1 MAFKIKLSALFML
14 LFSGIISAQNSD
26 WLPILLNQTSYFSI
40 SGSNQI
46 LPIKNDQMIPGGS
59 GDFYFTYGQLM
70 QDEFDTCAWAVWN
83 PSPNLFGLPECDF
96 QRFVNRQGSM
106 DVMGVSHEFP
116 IPLETNFG
124 DEVFF
129 VDDHYI
135 RYDTIT
141 EETFL
146 GVTDSI
152 KSYTIRHAFMGD
164 VGEIKLSKNHGLIE
178 FVSFRDIEI
187 PNGTIRTFNLV
198 GYQIAGNKVG
208 ITAPEI
214 TQYLPYIIGDKL
226 VFKHQYWTSINSE
239 FEEITE
245 YHHVTLTNAS
255 TSFIEGIA
263 AIYDYQGFLIF
274 TDSSYSIPLQPMLGE
289 LSDYMVSIPFISE
302 SAMQDLLANTKLI
315 QTQDSGLVGSII
327 GYDAAYC
334 DSTIVADGFGQDE
347 IYSTNFGL
355 LWKRFGGFGPPSTW
369 RLYAADAANFSYG
382 TWPNWLSVDE
392 HQLMRSSIFP
402 NPTTGTLTIVGDIQM
417 GKVQITDVNGRT
429 ILVKSFANEAQLDI
443 STLNKGFYFLKI
455 TSENGV
461 GESHR
466 ILKVD

>member
-1 MAFKIKLSALFML
+1 MTFKISFSLSFLIISG
-14 LFSGIISAQNSD
+14 FSGISQSTD
-26 WLPILLNQTSYFSI
+26 WLPIPLNQTSYFSI

-59 GDFYFTYGQLM
+59 GDFNFTYGQLM
-70 QDEFDTCAWAVWN
+70 QDEFDTCAWAVWH

-106 DVMGVSHEFP
+106 DVLGVAHEFP
-116 IPLETNFG
+116 IPIAANFG
-124 DEVFF
+124 DEVFY

-146 GVTDSI
+146 GITDSV
-152 KSYTIRHAFMGD
+152 KTFTIRHAFLGD
-164 VGEIKLSKNHGLIE
+164 VGLLKLSKNHGLIQ
-178 FVSFRDIEI
+178 FLSFRDLEI
-187 PNGTIRTFNLV
+187 PNGNIRTFNLI
-198 GYQIAGNKVG
+198 GYEIAGNRVG
-208 ITAPEI
+208 VTAPAI
-214 TQYLPYIIGDKL
+214 NDYLPYTIGDKL

-239 FEEITE
+239 FEGITE
-245 YHHVTLTNAS
+245 YHHVTLTNTS
-255 TSFIEGIA
+255 TSFIEGVA
-263 AIYDYQGFLIF
+263 AIYDYQGFLIS

-315 QTQDSGLVGSII
+315 QTQDSGLVGTVI

-355 LWKRFGGFGPPSTW
+355 LWKRFGGFGPPTTW

-382 TWPNWLSVDE
+382 TWPQFLSVNE
-392 HQLMRSSIFP
+392 PVERQFQVFP
-402 NPTTGTLTIVGDIQM
+402 NPTRNDVFLSGNASEVE
-417 GKVQITDVNGRT
+417 VQILDVSGKMLQKINCS
-429 ILVKSFANEAQLDI
+429 LP
-443 STLNKGFYFLKI
+443 STVSLSNL
-455 TSENGV
+455 ENGIYFISISSDRMIA
-461 GESHR
+461 EINR
-466 ILKVD
+466 IVRN

>member
-1 MAFKIKLSALFML
+1 MAFKIKLSAFFVL

-26 WLPILLNQTSYFSI
+26 WLPIPFNQTSYFSI

-116 IPLETNFG
+116 IPLEVNFG

-129 VDDHYI
+129 VDDHYL

-141 EETFL
+141 EETFI
-146 GVTDSI
+146 GVTDSV

-178 FVSFRDIEI
+178 FVSFRDLEI

-198 GYQIAGNKVG
+198 GYEIAGNEVG

-214 TQYLPYIIGDKL
+214 TQYLPYTIGDKL

-245 YHHVTLTNAS
+245 YHHVTLTS
-255 TSFIEGIA
+255 TSTNSIDGVA
-263 AIYDYQGFLIF
+263 AIYDHQGFLVSI
-274 TDSSYSIPLQPMLGE
+274 DSTYSIPLQPMLNE
-289 LSDYMVSIPFISE
+289 LSDYLVSIPFISE

-315 QTQDSGLVGSII
+315 QTQDSGLVGTIV

-334 DSTIVADGFGQDE
+334 DSTVVADGFGQDE
-347 IYSTNFGL
+347 IYSTAYGL
-355 LWKRFGGFGPPSTW
+355 LWKRFGGFGPPTTW

-382 TWPNWLSVDE
+382 TWPQFLSVSE
-392 HQLMRSSIFP
+392 PVERQFQVFP
-402 NPTTGTLTIVGDIQM
+402 NPTQNDVFLSGNASKVE
-417 GKVQITDVNGRT
+417 VQIFNISGKMLQKSNCSLPSIVSLSNLKNG
-429 ILVKSFANEAQLDI
+429 IYLI
-443 STLNKGFYFLKI
+443 SISSDSMATEI
-455 TSENGV
+455 
-461 GESHR
+461 HR
-466 ILKVD
+466 IVRN